1 MLNSEKSIS
10 ERLFTILFPKKNN
23 FINELTK
30 QIENQVGWTS
40 AQQCISFEFYYKINT
55 LNIKKSL

>member
-40 AQQCISFEFYYKINT
+40 VKGHMV
-55 LNIKKSL
+55 